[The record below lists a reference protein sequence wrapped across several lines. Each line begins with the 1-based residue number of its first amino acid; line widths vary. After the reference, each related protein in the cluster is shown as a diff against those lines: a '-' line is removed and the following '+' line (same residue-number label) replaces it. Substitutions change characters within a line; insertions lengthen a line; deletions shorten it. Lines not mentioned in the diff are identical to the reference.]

1 MRPRKPYVPIAREHF
16 DKPKAGASNPPADG
30 PRRYLSRKGSKPP
43 TTAKEI
49 ARTKAKD
56 PSEKQIAYLRS
67 QLGDESL
74 AMTIRYVEFANNV
87 ESGGGSLNR
96 WDILKGKTWLS
107 RIYWIRAID
116 MLEYGSNDLY
126 SAEEL
131 VAESE
136 EI

>member
-1 MRPRKPYVPIAREHF
+1 
-16 DKPKAGASNPPADG
+16 
-30 PRRYLSRKGSKPP
+30 
-43 TTAKEI
+43 
-49 ARTKAKD
+49 
-56 PSEKQIAYLRS
+56 
-67 QLGDESL
+67 
-74 AMTIRYVEFANNV
+74 MTIRYVEFANNI

-116 MLEYGSNDLY
+116 MLEYGRNDLY

-136 EI
+136 DI